1 MIYARIIGG
10 VVGPLRPE
18 SEKESDSV
26 LIPHY
31 ARTGDLWNNGDPL
44 KPDGTAYSDT
54 EKQVTF
60 YDPLDV
66 MNALTDAEVDG
77 LWDAAAYNV
86 PSPQRIVARRVLMA
100 LSTASEIRSR
110 SAQTKALVAAA
121 VGYGFVTAERA
132 RLIFQDEGVV

>member
-44 KPDGTAYSDT
+44 KPDGTAYSDA

-60 YDPLDV
+60 DDPLDV
-66 MNALTDAEVDG
+66 ANGLTDEELDG
-77 LWDAAAYNV
+77 LWDAATYNV
-86 PSPQRIVARRVLMA
+86 PSARRTVARRIIFA
-100 LSTASEIRSR
+100 FSTASKVRSR
-110 SAQTKALVAAA
+110 SDQTKALVAAG
-121 VGYGFVTAERA
+121 VGYGFITAARA
-132 RLIFQDEGVV
+132 RVIFQDDGVV